1 MSGAPRWRAFRSA
14 QRLHAFLRVLPAPLD
29 AARFGLAAGAA
40 AILRLR
46 FATPARAGAA
56 AGRFGAFFARAA
68 GFDLAAPRGRCAGR
82 GSGSGLGDAARFRPP
97 RGGGGGGES
106 SST

>member
-68 GFDLAAPRGRCAGR
+68 GFDLAAPRGRCGPLLEKVSQGICSLAQVA
-82 GSGSGLGDAARFRPP
+82 SQVCFLPP
-97 RGGGGGGES
+97 LNA
-106 SST
+106 T